1 MRQSHFFVQT
11 LREVPAEAEVPSH
24 RLMLRAGMI
33 RQVVSGV
40 YSYLPL
46 GYRVLRKIEAIVR
59 EEMDRA
65 GAQEVLLPAVQPASL
80 WQESGRWDDYGKELL
95 RFEDRHERM
104 LVLGPTHEE
113 VITDLVRTEVRSYR
127 QLPMTLYQIQTKFR
141 DEVRPRFGVMR
152 AREFIMK
159 DAYSFD
165 VDEKGLD
172 RSYRAMYQA
181 YEQIFRRCGLEFRVV
196 QADPGAI
203 GGEGGSY
210 EFMVLSEV
218 GEDTIL
224 VCPACDY
231 AANVELASGKVAG
244 EDGRR
249 SVSEKERF
257 LTPGAKTIEEL
268 RDRYGL
274 DPETIIKVLV
284 YRVDDRPVA
293 VAIRGNDEVN
303 EVKLKRL
310 LGARR
315 VELADEETVRALTG
329 TGFGS
334 VGPMNLNMP
343 LVVDDAVASM
353 PEGVAGGNEPDVHY
367 RHVVPGRDFNWDS
380 RGDIRTA
387 RAGDR
392 CVRCGAPLEEYRGI
406 EVGHVFKLGTKYSE
420 ALSASFLDERGVQRP
435 VIMGC
440 YGIGVSRLIA
450 AAVEQHHDDKGIMW
464 PMPIAPF
471 HIHVLPVNLK
481 DAAQRDA
488 AEQLYTRLENAGI
501 EVLLDDRDER
511 PGVKFN
517 DADLMGIPIQLIV
530 GKRISEGLVEMKR
543 RKTGEVTLLSPDEA
557 VRAAVEAVRSV

>member
-165 VDEKGLD
+165 VDEEGLD

-203 GGEGGSY
+203 GGEGGSH

-224 VCPACDY
+224 VCSACDY

-244 EDGRR
+244 EGGRR
-249 SVSEKERF
+249 SVPDKERF

-268 RDRYGL
+268 RAKYGL

-284 YRVDDRPVA
+284 YRADDRPVA

-334 VGPMNLNMP
+334 VGPMNLNLP

-471 HIHVLPVNLK
+471 HVHVLPVNFK

-488 AEQLYTRLENAGI
+488 AEQLCTRLEDAGI

-530 GKRISEGLVEMKR
+530 GKRIAEGLVEMKR
-543 RKTGEVTLLSPDEA
+543 RKTGEVTLLSPEEA
-557 VRAAVEAVRSV
+557 VRAAVEAVRSA

>member
-203 GGEGGSY
+203 GGEGGSH

>member
-95 RFEDRHERM
+95 RFEDRHQRM

-165 VDEKGLD
+165 VDEEGLD

-203 GGEGGSY
+203 GGEGGSH

-284 YRVDDRPVA
+284 YRADDRPVA

-471 HIHVLPVNLK
+471 HVHVLPVNLK

-488 AEQLYTRLENAGI
+488 AEQLCTRLEDAGI

>member
-203 GGEGGSY
+203 GGEGGSH

-530 GKRISEGLVEMKR
+530 GKRFSEGLVEMKR

>member
-127 QLPMTLYQIQTKFR
+127 QLPVTLYQIQTKFR

-203 GGEGGSY
+203 GGEGGSH

-471 HIHVLPVNLK
+471 HVHVLPVNLK

>member
-127 QLPMTLYQIQTKFR
+127 QLPVTLYQIQTKFR

-165 VDEKGLD
+165 VDEEGLD

-203 GGEGGSY
+203 GGEGGSH

-471 HIHVLPVNLK
+471 HVHVLPVNLK